1 MDLDAKTIEQLG
13 QRVHDARTFLHVD
26 DKSAELAAL
35 DEETAQPGFWDN
47 VSHAQAV
54 SKKAGNLREAIRE
67 YDEAVSLF
75 DDAQTAYELAGEDEA
90 FAAEASD
97 ACEKLAQ
104 LLDSLELSSWFTG
117 EFDDGDAI
125 LTVNPGQ
132 GGLEANDWADMYKGI
147 RCCDILVDNIERVPD
162 MSRSEKDQWKA
173 EATFLKAFYHF
184 NLIRKWG
191 PVPIIRENT
200 SWGRVMALA

>member
-90 FAAEASD
+90 FAAEAS
-97 ACEKLAQ
+97 AKFGREV
-104 LLDSLELSSWFTG
+104 T
-117 EFDDGDAI
+117 FDH
-125 LTVNPGQ
+125 P
-132 GGLEANDWADMYKGI
+132 
-147 RCCDILVDNIERVPD
+147 RVPL
-162 MSRSEKDQWKA
+162 EKFFA
-173 EATFLKAFYHF
+173 ETV
-184 NLIRKWG
+184 G
-191 PVPIIRENT
+191 E
-200 SWGRVMALA
+200 GR

>member
-1 MDLDAKTIEQLG
+1 MDLDAKTIEQFG
-13 QRVHDARTFLHVD
+13 QRVHDARTFLHID

-47 VSHAQAV
+47 VSHAQTV
-54 SKKAGNLREAIRE
+54 SKRAGNLREAIRE
-67 YDEAVSLF
+67 YDDAVSLF
-75 DDAQTAYELAGEDEA
+75 DDAQTAFELADEDEA

-97 ACEKLAQ
+97 ACEKLAK

-132 GGLEANDWADMYKGI
+132 GGLEANDWADMLFKMYT
-147 RCCDILVDNIERVPD
+147 R
-162 MSRSEKDQWKA
+162 
-173 EATFLKAFYHF
+173 
-184 NLIRKWG
+184 
-191 PVPIIRENT
+191 
-200 SWGRVMALA
+200 